1 MKKLMMAVAIVCAAV
16 CAQAATANWKVSAAN
31 IFNGTGSTDAS
42 AKFSGTAYFF
52 DATAKTQEALFEDF
66 AANTGMN
73 FAAATGYL
81 ASGTVASGVI
91 NANTAANQ
99 FSKFD
104 QGSGT
109 HDFYIA
115 IVNGDNIYLSDT
127 KSVAAGSTDSAV
139 TITFGSQNATTL
151 PKSSAA
157 ALEGYQGTGLWS
169 VAPEPTSGLL
179 MLIGMG
185 ALALRRRRA

>member
-66 AANTGMN
+66 AANTAMN
-73 FAAATGYL
+73 FTLAEGYL

-91 NANTAANQ
+91 NANTAANK
-99 FSKFD
+99 FSKFE
-104 QGSGT
+104 QGSGS
-109 HDFYIA
+109 HYFYFVL
-115 IVNGDNIYLSDT
+115 VNGDNIYLSPE
-127 KSVAAGSTDSAV
+127 KLAVAGSTDSDV
-139 TITFGSQNATTL
+139 QITFGSQNATTL